1 MSDSLKKLCAYIAV
15 STVHSIQEKF
25 FDELDREFGDD
36 FSLQIRHMEI
46 DLDIAEEANNKYKE
60 LYNRRWAEAKEKARK
75 MGREADFERLLLEY
89 RKILEATE
97 QAWKAEIERLVER
110 WWGD

>member
-46 DLDIAEEANNKYKE
+46 DLDIAEEANINLKNFTTGGGQK
-60 LYNRRWAEAKEKARK
+60 RKRKQGRWV
-75 MGREADFERLLLEY
+75 GRPISSAY
-89 RKILEATE
+89 S
-97 QAWKAEIERLVER
+97 
-110 WWGD
+110 